1 MRAPPALG
9 NPRRLARVI
18 DAVFAGTRR
27 PAQVARQLD
36 LEVRV
41 VRAYLA
47 HAAWMGMLAEP
58 AEPRLLP
65 LGLAFAVAGNKRP
78 HVLAEVVAAHPVL
91 SRLPADAKAAV
102 ATLEAEDLAR
112 RDARAILRLA
122 AAARRPRASVAGP
135 EQMHLAFAGPV
146 APRALPLDADQ
157 NDDSLDVYAVL
168 LRALLEHGELRL
180 NTIRGLLDE
189 ARAPEANLG
198 GYVALAVRRGDATRL
213 GDAVLATPGAVARAD
228 LAESVVSI
236 ALSDPDFRAWLADG
250 RTESR
255 RCTRW
260 ARRLFGAEAP
270 AIALPRLLFG
280 RRLESVPLAGEA
292 LGELPAEKG
301 AFLDVSGERLAFSI
315 PSSIIALGGGI
326 HWVHE
331 AWRAQ
336 VQQAGNTRPPSPLDA
351 RAVVH
356 GGLFA
361 PGVPMPRNIPDLLSL
376 RLRAVRS
383 VPAFAFLVG
392 AGLLHRRRLLRLR
405 PRGERLWVDLPGRD
419 SVDFDTLV
427 RRLAR
432 SRGWLYCR
440 APGRPRWTDIA
451 ETAASLGLLAR
462 ARDLWVL
469 DEALF
474 ARLGH
479 DPEHHELLDR
489 LSPLC
494 DALERVAGP

>member
-27 PAQVARQLD
+27 PAQIARLLD

-47 HAAWMGMLAEP
+47 HAAWMGVLVEP
-58 AEPRLLP
+58 TEPRLTA

-102 ATLEAEDLAR
+102 ATLEGEDLAR

-122 AAARRPRASVAGP
+122 AAARRPRASAEGP
-135 EQMHLAFAGPV
+135 QQLHLAFAGPV
-146 APRALPLDADQ
+146 SLRALPLGAEHA
-157 NDDSLDVYAVL
+157 DDSLEVYAVL

-180 NTIRGLLDE
+180 NTIRGLFDE
-189 ARAPEANLG
+189 AGAPEANLG

-213 GDAVLATPGAVARAD
+213 GDAVVVTPGAVARSD

-236 ALSDPDFRAWLADG
+236 ALSDPDFRAWLGDG

-255 RCTRW
+255 RCARW
-260 ARRLFGAEAP
+260 GRRLFGADAP
-270 AIALPRLLFG
+270 SAALPRLLFG
-280 RRLESVPLAGEA
+280 RRLESVPLAGDA
-292 LGELPAEKG
+292 MGELPAEKG
-301 AFLDVSGERLAFSI
+301 AFLEVSGERLAFAI
-315 PSSIIALGGGI
+315 PASVLALGGGV

-331 AWRAQ
+331 AWRPQ
-336 VQQAGNTRPPSPLDA
+336 VQQASSTRPPSPLDA
-351 RAVVH
+351 RALVH

-361 PGVPMPRNIPDLLSL
+361 PGVPLPRNIPDLLSL

-383 VPAFAFLVG
+383 VPAFALLVG

-405 PRGERLWVDLPGRD
+405 ARGDRLWVDLPGRD
-419 SVDFDTLV
+419 SIDFDTLV

-440 APGRPRWTDIA
+440 APGRPRWTEIA
-451 ETAASLGLLAR
+451 EAAAHLGLLAR
-462 ARDLWVL
+462 ARELWVL
-469 DEALF
+469 DEALYF
-474 ARLGH
+474 RLGH
-479 DPEHHELLDR
+479 DPEHHELFDR
-489 LSPLC
+489 LAPLC
-494 DALERVAGP
+494 DALERVLGP